1 VARNREVLVPRPAIP
16 LTALARSALIAL
28 ALSALIA
35 LAAGCASDAPP
46 DAVRGLW
53 EGRLEYPGLTVRVA
67 LRIAAAPDGGLTAV
81 LLLPDQG
88 DRETP
93 FDEAAWEDGRLR
105 LALREAHLVFS
116 GRLAKDGEAL
126 AGRWEQPPLSQDVTL
141 RRVAAIAAPSRPQ
154 TPLPPFPYRTED
166 VEYVNEEAGVRLAGT
181 LTLPAGEGPFPAA
194 LLVPGV
200 GAHERDYTVL
210 GHRRFLVLA
219 DYLARRG
226 VACLRF
232 DERGA
237 GESGG
242 DPSAATSADYAGD
255 ALAGVRLLRGRE
267 GVDPTRVGIV
277 GHSEGGTV
285 AALAAAASPDVAFI
299 VMLASPGLP
308 GRETNLRFEASMGR
322 AMGRDSASVAKGRRL
337 QERVLDI
344 VASEADSAAAAA
356 EIRRL
361 LTGLEPPMPSERIE
375 GAVRRF
381 LSPWFRFNLR
391 HDPGETLRKVHCP
404 VLAAIGGLDR
414 QVPPVEN
421 LAAIAGALT
430 GGGNDDFTVTQ
441 LPGLNHFLQTAATGA
456 PAEYGSIEETLAP
469 AALDLVAN
477 WILARGKP

>member
-1 VARNREVLVPRPAIP
+1 MPRLAVP
-16 LTALARSALIAL
+16 LTAL

-35 LAAGCASDAPP
+35 LATAGCAAERDA
-46 DAVRGLW
+46 AGVHGLW

-67 LRIAAAPDGGLTAV
+67 LRIAAAPDGGLAAV

-88 DRETP
+88 DRTTP
-93 FDEAAWEDGRLR
+93 FDEVAWRDGRLR
-105 LALREAHLVFS
+105 LALREAHLVFE
-116 GRLAKDGEAL
+116 GRLVEGGEAL
-126 AGRWEQPPLSQDVTL
+126 AGRWEQPPFSQDVTL
-141 RRVAAIAAPSRPQ
+141 RRVAEIAAPPRPQ
-154 TPLPPFPYRTED
+154 IPLPPFPYRTED
-166 VEYVNEEAGVRLAGT
+166 VEYVNEDAGVHLAGT
-181 LTLPAGEGPFPAA
+181 MTLPAGAGPFPAA

-219 DYLARRG
+219 DHLARRG

-242 DPSAATSADYAGD
+242 DASAATSADYAGD
-255 ALAGVRLLRGRE
+255 ALAGVRFLRVRE
-267 GVDPTRVGIV
+267 GVDPARVGIV

-285 AALAAAASPDVAFI
+285 AALAAARSPDVAFI

-322 AMGRDSASVAKGRRL
+322 AMGRDSASLAEGRRL
-337 QERVLDI
+337 QGRVLDI
-344 VASEADSAAAAA
+344 VAGEADSTAAAA

-361 LTGLEPPMPSERIE
+361 LADLEPPMPAERVE

-391 HDPGETLRKVHCP
+391 HDPGETLRQVRCP

-414 QVPPVEN
+414 QVPPGEN
-421 LAAIAGALT
+421 LAAMARALAE
-430 GGGNDDFTVTQ
+430 GGNDDFTVYE
-441 LPGLNHFLQTAATGA
+441 LPNLNHFLQTVASGA

-469 AALDLVAN
+469 AAMDLVTG
-477 WILARGKP
+477 WILARGEP